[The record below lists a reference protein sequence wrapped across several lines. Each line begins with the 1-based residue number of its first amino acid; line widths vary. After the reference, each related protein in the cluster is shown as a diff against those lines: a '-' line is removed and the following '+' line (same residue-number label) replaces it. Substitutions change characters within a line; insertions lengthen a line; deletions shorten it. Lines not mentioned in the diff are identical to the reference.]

1 MVMRFV
7 LDLETRSELDVKD
20 VGPHKYAAHPS
31 TEIMCVGYKID
42 KFKSK
47 IWMPLEDPTMPSDLE
62 EAFNAHEEKEA
73 TLVAHNAE
81 FEMELWNVSAF
92 RQGITY
98 YPIVRDFVSC
108 TAARAAYR
116 GYPRKLEYLAQ
127 ALKLSLEKDKVGHRT
142 MLKLSKPRSQWVKDP
157 TQEKWHD
164 NEIDWLILGNYCQR
178 DIDVE
183 ALVDSILPE
192 LPQHE
197 REIWDL
203 TCRINKRGLLTEK
216 QLIENV
222 LDLVHYYQEQGAEEL
237 KGLTDGRVQTINQ
250 NRVFLDWLKAEG
262 CEINNLQ
269 AQTIIDALK
278 VKQPPKAKRGL
289 ELRQLLGKSSIKKFE
304 SFKTRC
310 DEEGV
315 VRDLLV
321 YGGAVPTLRWTGS
334 GIQPQNFPRGKVKDT
349 ETVLDLIRVNDPELI
364 DLIYPSPLE
373 AFSAALRNMI
383 IPHKG
388 YDFECADFAQI
399 ETRALFWVCDELA
412 GLRAFKNGDDLY
424 KEMAADVFHKAIIEI
439 TPDERFV
446 GKESVLGCGY
456 GMGDKK
462 FVSQCAAKNVTIS
475 KELGKRAVTAYR
487 QKYTRVVAFWKRVEQ
502 AFLLAVSKNVR
513 VKVNDKI
520 FIQKKPG
527 EHWATIIL
535 PSGRPMYYPYVEIKN
550 KETSW
555 GEIKATISYWGVDS
569 KTKKWQRE
577 YTYGGKITENI
588 CQGISRD
595 LMAEGMLNCE
605 KTGYLSALTVHDE
618 LLSNRKKNQAKELNN
633 EKFVQE
639 LTKLPKWAEGFPIK
653 AEGWSGP
660 RYKK

>member
-1 MVMRFV
+1 MRFV
-7 LDLETRSELDVKD
+7 FDLETRSELDVKD

-31 TEIMCVGYKID
+31 TQIMTVGYKLNSD
-42 KFKSK
+42 KSR
-47 IWMPLEDPTMPSDLE
+47 IWMPLEDPTMPVDLE
-62 EAFNAHEEKEA
+62 EAFEEHSA
-73 TLVAHNAE
+73 DQAILVAHNAE
-81 FEMELWNVSAF
+81 FELELWNVAAQ
-92 RQGITY
+92 RQKIAKRK
-98 YPIVRDFVSC
+98 IKRKMVSC
-108 TAARAAYR
+108 TAARAAFR
-116 GYPRKLEYLAQ
+116 GYPRKLEFLAQ
-127 ALKLSLEKDKVGHRT
+127 ALKLPIEKDKTGHRI
-142 MLKLSKPRSQWVKDP
+142 MLKLSKPRSIWFKDP

-164 NEIDWLILGNYCQR
+164 NEIDWLMLADYCQR

-183 ALVDSILPE
+183 YMVDQILPE

-203 TCRINKRGLLTEK
+203 TCKINKRGLLTEK
-216 QLIENV
+216 QLVENV
-222 LDLVHYYQEQGAEEL
+222 LELVHYYQEKGKDEL
-237 KGLTDGRVQTINQ
+237 KELTDGRVQTINQ
-250 NRVFLDWLKAEG
+250 NAVFLNWLQGEG

-278 VKQPPKAKRGL
+278 IEQPPKAKRGL

-310 DEEGV
+310 DEDGV

-349 ETVLDLIRVNDPELI
+349 ETVLDLIKVNDPELI
-364 DLIYPSPLE
+364 DQLYTSPLE

-388 YDFECADFAQI
+388 YEFECADFAQI
-399 ETRALFWVCDELA
+399 ETRALFWVCDEEV
-412 GLRAFKNGDDLY
+412 GLKAFRNGDDLY
-424 KEMAADVFHKAIIEI
+424 KEMAADVFSKPTIEI
-439 TPDERFV
+439 NPDERFV

-456 GMGDKK
+456 GMGPPK
-462 FVSQCAAKNVTIS
+462 FVSQCAAKNVIVS

-487 QKYTRVVAFWKRVEQ
+487 QKFKKVPEFWKRVEK
-502 AFLLAVSKNVR
+502 AFLLAVSRNVR
-513 VKVNDKI
+513 VKVNEKI
-520 FIQKKPG
+520 FIEKRPN

-535 PSGRPMYYPYVEIKN
+535 PSGRPMFYPYVEIKN

-605 KTGYLSALTVHDE
+605 SMGYYSALTVHDE
-618 LLSNRKKNQAKELNN
+618 LLSNRAKKLASTLNN
-633 EKFVQE
+633 EKFVSE
-639 LTKLPKWAEGFPIK
+639 LTKLPKWASGFPIK